1 MAVTVDATY
10 LSNVIRPAEY
20 AALAPQ
26 VKAAH
31 EQLHAGTGLGS
42 DFLGWMNLPFEYNK
56 EEEDRKLY
64 QAGVEQ
70 GIEQGIE
77 QTKKKMA
84 CSLLKDNIP
93 LEKVAKLLEVKV
105 SDIEKWKPDM
115 K

>member
-1 MAVTVDATY
+1 MGQIHISAAEAFHNGTV
-10 LSNVIRPAEY
+10 
-20 AALAPQ
+20 
-26 VKAAH
+26 
-31 EQLHAGTGLGS
+31 
-42 DFLGWMNLPFEYNK
+42 
-56 EEEDRKLY
+56 RKLY